1 VIESCIGKQRMAVLG
16 QHYRLDFVNRQDA
29 ACPRLRAS
37 RFRLAGASPYR
48 GTGVVMR
55 EDIASSSFLAVIIV
69 SLIVVCTGLVALG
82 I

>member
-1 VIESCIGKQRMAVLG
+1 MAVLG
-16 QHYRLDFVNRQDA
+16 QHHQLDFVDRQGT

-37 RFRLAGASPYR
+37 RFSLIGASPYR
-48 GTGVVMR
+48 GIGVVMS